1 MNYENMS
8 FDDLKKLA
16 LTNPQEFLKIP
27 IEYLR
32 KIIIDHEIEEGRKN
46 GTLIDDSGI
55 AIFKED

>member
-8 FDDLKKLA
+8 FDDLKELS

-32 KIIIDHEIEEGRKN
+32 KVIINHEIEEAKKN

-55 AIFKED
+55 TIFDDG